1 MRVCRSVCCFLFL
14 TSTMAGFAQWDDEY
28 RMEIGG
34 GVGMVSYEGDF
45 NGSIFGD
52 MQPMATIMVRRIFN
66 PYMGLAATA
75 SYGTLKGDS
84 RKVNTY
90 YPEWQQSMTFSHKIA
105 DVGIRYEYNF
115 WPYGTGL
122 DYRGAKRITPFVFAG
137 VGCTYVDTSQGEVIT
152 ANIPVG
158 VGVKYKVA
166 TRLNLGIEW
175 AMHFTFSDKLDGVV
189 DPYLIKSTGAFK
201 NRDCFSALQLT
212 LTYSFM
218 AKCRTCNNDKDD

>member
-1 MRVCRSVCCFLFL
+1 
-14 TSTMAGFAQWDDEY
+14 
-28 RMEIGG
+28 
-34 GVGMVSYEGDF
+34 
-45 NGSIFGD
+45 
-52 MQPMATIMVRRIFN
+52 
-66 PYMGLAATA
+66 
-75 SYGTLKGDS
+75 
-84 RKVNTY
+84 
-90 YPEWQQSMTFSHKIA
+90 MTFSHKIA

-137 VGCTYVDTSQGEVIT
+137 VGGTYVDTSQGEVIT
-152 ANIPVG
+152 ANIPMG